1 MKFIK
6 RMGIWSFNSGSRT
19 SSEVSRSWNRFS
31 LSIEEG
37 KAKYVPKLFSS
48 LCDWFPCHP
57 LNQGSCRPV
66 VELGRR
72 DYPGQ
77 GVFAVCPQPSHA
89 QFHNILWVLGQEET
103 PAFLYS
109 LFGIPEPLSC
119 YSFFNQHF
127 SSLLTCYVSC
137 SMFLP
142 PRMQAPWGQG
152 LCWYAVY
159 VLFSDAF

>member
-1 MKFIK
+1 
-6 RMGIWSFNSGSRT
+6 MGIWSFNSGSRT

-137 SMFLP
+137 SLFLP